1 MYRFI
6 ESICIIDGMIRNLE
20 FHQERMRRS
29 CYKFLGIDTVRDL
42 EKTIF
47 SNKIPAEGQYKCR
60 IVYGSEIESVEFV
73 PYRIKP
79 VHSIRLIE
87 NNQIEY
93 AHKFLDRKPFELL
106 LDSVTEDEIL
116 IVRKGQVTDTS
127 FSNILFF
134 DGENWIT
141 PSSYLLNGTM
151 RQSLL
156 KSGEI
161 TEEEVNPKDLNR
173 FISCKLI
180 NAMMGPDESPDLD
193 ISIIR

>member
-6 ESICIIDGMIRNLE
+6 ESICIIDGTIRNLE
-20 FHQERMRRS
+20 FHQKRMRRS
-29 CYKFLGIDTVRDL
+29 RYKFLGIDTEPGL
-42 EKTIF
+42 EKIIF
-47 SNKIPAEGQYKCR
+47 SNKIPAEGRYKCR

-79 VHSIRLIE
+79 IHSIRLIE

-93 AHKFLDRKPFELL
+93 PHKFLDRKPFELL
-106 LDSVTEDEIL
+106 LDSITEDEIL

-180 NAMMGPDESPDLD
+180 NAMMDPDESPELD
-193 ISIIR
+193 ISVIR